1 MGEAGKAHTV
11 MDERSVLDDVLKL
24 LRKLEGDEYT
34 DEMYSRATSNAV
46 ALIEGLRRKYNTGS
60 PCDFRIG
67 HCVTCGS
74 MDKAGCWFASL
85 DSE

>member
-1 MGEAGKAHTV
+1 
-11 MDERSVLDDVLKL
+11 MDEREVLDDVLKVL
-24 LRKLEGDEYT
+24 HKLVIEWNGIEDGY
-34 DEMYSRATSNAV
+34 DAVSNAIARV
-46 ALIEGLRRKYNTGS
+46 EGLRRKYNTGS

-85 DSE
+85 DSK

>member
-11 MDERSVLDDVLKL
+11 MDERSVLDDVLKI
-24 LRKLEGDEYT
+24 LRKLDNESDF
-34 DEMYSRATSNAV
+34 DEMYSRATGNAV
-46 ALIEGLRRKYNTGS
+46 SLIEGLRRKYNTGS

-85 DSE
+85 DSK

>member
-1 MGEAGKAHTV
+1 
-11 MDERSVLDDVLKL
+11 MDEREVLDDVLKIL
-24 LRKLEGDEYT
+24 HKLVAEWNGIEDGY
-34 DEMYSRATSNAV
+34 DAASNAI

-74 MDKAGCWFASL
+74 MDRVGCWFASL
-85 DSE
+85 DSK